1 MKEKRF
7 LSLLILLTTLY
18 LSAQV
23 KGVVLDSISGKPI
36 AYAAVLYENSR
47 IGVNTDE
54 NENFV
59 LPQKDS
65 LNIIHVSN
73 LGYFDKKISKSS
85 DLIIKITP
93 KTYELNEVVVIG
105 KLNTQELV
113 LGELIKDG
121 TSYGN
126 GGTSHMW
133 GRFFKFEKENK
144 TFQFIKEIKFITRSR
159 VKNSKIKLRIF
170 TIDSL
175 KEIETDILEDEI
187 IITCKKGKQL
197 QTIDLTSYN
206 LVFPKEG
213 LMVAFESLVIEENKF
228 EYNATIEGKKGKFKR
243 VTYEPHIIGYFDSEP
258 NVYLIKDNKASLFNF
273 QPKGYKMYHNISLQ
287 LTLTN

>member
-1 MKEKRF
+1 MKEQRLLF
-7 LSLLILLTTLY
+7 LLLLTTLS
-18 LSAQV
+18 LSAQI

-36 AYAAVLYENSR
+36 AFAAVIYENSR

-54 NENFV
+54 NGNFL

-65 LNIIHVSN
+65 LNLIHFSN
-73 LGYFDKKISKSS
+73 LGYFDKKIFKTSN
-85 DLIIKITP
+85 LIIKLAP

-113 LGELIKDG
+113 LGELKKDG

-133 GRFFKFEKENK
+133 GSFFNFEKGNK
-144 TFQFIKEIKFITRSR
+144 TFQFVKEIKFITRSR
-159 VKNSKIKLRIF
+159 VKNSKIRLRIF

-175 KEIETDILEDEI
+175 KEIDTDILEDEI

-197 QTIDLTSYN
+197 QTIDFTSYN

-213 LMVAFESLVIEENKF
+213 LMIAFESLVIEENKF
-228 EYNATIEGKKGKFKR
+228 EYNTTIEGKKGKFKR
-243 VTYEPHIIGYFDSEP
+243 VTYEPHIVGYFDSEP
-258 NVYLIKDNKASLFNF
+258 NVYLIKNNKASLFNF
-273 QPKGYKMYHNISLQ
+273 QPKGYKTYHNISLQ

>member
-1 MKEKRF
+1 MKEQRLLF
-7 LSLLILLTTLY
+7 LLLLTTFS

-36 AYAAVLYENSR
+36 AYAAVIYENSR

-54 NENFV
+54 NGVFE
-59 LPQKDS
+59 LPKKDS
-65 LNIIHVSN
+65 LQYIQISN
-73 LGYFDKKISKSS
+73 LGYNSKTVLKSNS
-85 DLIIKITP
+85 LIINISP
-93 KTYELNEVVVIG
+93 KVYELNEVVVIG
-105 KLNTQELV
+105 KLNTQELTLGV
-113 LGELIKDG
+113 LKKER

-133 GRFFKFEKENK
+133 GMFFNFENENK
-144 TFQFIKEIKFITRSR
+144 AFQFIKEIKFTTRSR

-170 TIDSL
+170 TINSS

-197 QTIDLTSYN
+197 QIIDLTSYN
-206 LVFPKEG
+206 LIFPKEG
-213 LMVAFESLVIEENKF
+213 LMIAFESLVIEENKF
-228 EYNATIEGKKGKFKR
+228 EYKYTTEGKKGRFNG
-243 VTYEPHIIGYFDSEP
+243 VTYEPHIVGYFDTEP

-273 QPKGYKMYHNISLQ
+273 QPKGYKTYHNMSLL

>member
-1 MKEKRF
+1 MKEKRLLF
-7 LSLLILLTTLY
+7 LLLLTTLP
-18 LSAQV
+18 LSAQI

-36 AYAAVLYENSR
+36 AYAAVIYENSR

-54 NENFV
+54 KGNFI

-73 LGYFDKKISKSS
+73 LGYFDKKISKNSN
-85 DLIIKITP
+85 LIIKLAP

-113 LGELIKDG
+113 LGELKKDG

-175 KEIETDILEDEI
+175 KEIETNILEDEI

-197 QTIDLTSYN
+197 QTIDLTSYK

-213 LMVAFESLVIEENKF
+213 LMIAFESLVIEENKF
-228 EYNATIEGKKGKFKR
+228 EYKYTMEGKKGRFEG
-243 VTYEPHIIGYFDSEP
+243 VTYEPHIVGYFDSEP
-258 NVYLIKDNKASLFNF
+258 NVYLIKNNKASLFNF
-273 QPKGYKMYHNISLQ
+273 QPKGYKTYHNISLQ

>member
-1 MKEKRF
+1 MKQIIF
-7 LSLLILLTTLY
+7 LLLISFS

-23 KGVVLDSISGKPI
+23 KGIVLDSVSGKPI

-54 NENFV
+54 NGNFV

-65 LNIIHVSN
+65 LSIIHVSN
-73 LGYFDKKISKSS
+73 LGYFDKKTSKTSN
-85 DLIIKITP
+85 LIIKLAP
-93 KTYELNEVVVIG
+93 KTYELNEVVVVG

-113 LGELIKDG
+113 LGELKKDG

-170 TIDSL
+170 TIDSF
-175 KEIETDILEDEI
+175 KEIETNILEDEI

-213 LMVAFESLVIEENKF
+213 LMIAFESLVIEENKF
-228 EYNATIEGKKGKFKR
+228 EYKYTMEGKKGRFEG
-243 VTYEPHIIGYFDSEP
+243 VTYEPHIVGYFDSEP
-258 NVYLIKDNKASLFNF
+258 NVYLIKENKASLFKF
-273 QPKGYKMYHNISLQ
+273 QPKGYKTYHNMSLQ